1 MCRYSV
7 GKVTPQQSR
16 RLTHGDF
23 SPKSTIKVRFPREG
37 SQMTPPHPS
46 DDFKWK
52 DYCPMVFRYHK
63 PKDACIHCCE
73 IFHGR
78 VCYVHL
84 ISHGRNKDKNKPRC
98 GFLSK
103 FNQ

>member
-52 DYCPMVFRYHK
+52 DYCPMVFRNLVVIRQ
-63 PKDACIHCCE
+63 D
-73 IFHGR
+73 
-78 VCYVHL
+78 
-84 ISHGRNKDKNKPRC
+84 D
-98 GFLSK
+98 
-103 FNQ
+103 